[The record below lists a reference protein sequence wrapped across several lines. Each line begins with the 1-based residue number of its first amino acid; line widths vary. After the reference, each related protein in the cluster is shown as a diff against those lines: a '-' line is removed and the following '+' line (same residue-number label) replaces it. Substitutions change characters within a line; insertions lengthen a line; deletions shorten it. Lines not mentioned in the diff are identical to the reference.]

1 MSAFIVGEEDEDNDD
16 GGQQS
21 EVDIDLIPDDDRAGD
36 GS

>member
-1 MSAFIVGEEDEDNDD
+1 MVGEEDEDNDD

-21 EVDIDLIPDDDRAGD
+21 AVDIDFIPDDDRAGD